1 MKQIITTKEAPA
13 AIGSYSQAVKVG
25 NTVYLS
31 GQIPL
36 DPKTMTIVDTSI
48 KEQIIQVCNNLAAVA
63 KAASGKLTDI
73 VKLNVYLV
81 DLNHFAIL
89 NQIMAQF
96 FVEPYPARAVVQV
109 VALPKN
115 APIEIDAVM
124 VLEAA

>member
-48 KEQIIQVCNNLAAVA
+48 KEQIIQVFNNLAAVA